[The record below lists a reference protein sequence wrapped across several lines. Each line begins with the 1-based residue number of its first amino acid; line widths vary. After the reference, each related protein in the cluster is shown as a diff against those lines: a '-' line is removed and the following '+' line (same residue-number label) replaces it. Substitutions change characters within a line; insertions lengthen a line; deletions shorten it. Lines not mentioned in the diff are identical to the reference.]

1 LADPL
6 ALRRRFARLT
16 AINILSNLTV
26 PMAGLVDTAL
36 LGHLPDIRFLAGVAL
51 ASLLFDYVYWSFGF
65 LRMGT
70 TGTTAQAVGRGET
83 AETYRVLY
91 RSLLLAAALGT
102 LLLLLQRPLAD
113 LGFSLLSG
121 EPPVEAAGRDYF
133 FARILAAPATLANF
147 AFLGWYLGREESGRA
162 LAMSAV
168 ANVVNV
174 GLNWVFI
181 VELGWASRGA
191 GLATAASQYAMLAT
205 ALGLLWRAVRRDHAL
220 AAADDVDRAGAG
232 DARPG
237 STEPGGAGSA
247 AYPRA
252 GGLARWLPGWRR
264 HAVFDR
270 GKLLDL
276 VRLNTDILVRTL
288 CLTTAFALFMNFSSL
303 LGTAVLAAN
312 AILIRLFY
320 LAAYSIDGAAF
331 ATESLAGILR
341 GAGEGGAL
349 RRLHR
354 LAHAT
359 GLGFT
364 ALFLASYFA
373 VPRQVMALLTNH
385 HDVAARAMA
394 LAPWL
399 IPVLLAG
406 TAAFI
411 YDGLFLGLTAGRALR
426 NSMLVSTFV
435 VFLPVAALALHL
447 ESNPGLWLAFSLFMA
462 ARAGTLGWASRRL
475 LAG

>member
-6 ALRRRFARLT
+6 NLRRRFFRLT

-36 LGHLPDIRFLAGVAL
+36 LGHLPNIRFLAGVAL
-51 ASLLFDYVYWSFGF
+51 ASLVFDFVYWSFGF

-70 TGTTAQAVGRGET
+70 TGTTAQTVGRGEA

-91 RSLLLAAALGT
+91 RSLLLAGALGA
-102 LLLLLQRPLAD
+102 LLLLLQIPIAELA
-113 LGFSLLSG
+113 FRLLSG
-121 EPPVEAAGRDYF
+121 EAPVEAAGRDYF
-133 FARILAAPATLANF
+133 FARILGAPATLANF

-174 GLNWVFI
+174 VLNWLFI
-181 VELGWASRGA
+181 VELGWAARGA
-191 GLATAASQYAMLAT
+191 GLATACSQYAMLAT
-205 ALGLLWRAVRRDHAL
+205 AIFILRQATRQDFAATRHEEG
-220 AAADDVDRAGAG
+220 AAAAALRGA
-232 DARPG
+232 
-237 STEPGGAGSA
+237 
-247 AYPRA
+247 
-252 GGLARWLPGWRR
+252 ARWLPGWRR
-264 HAVFDR
+264 RAVFNRDR
-270 GKLLDL
+270 L
-276 VRLNTDILVRTL
+276 VELVKLNTDILVRTL
-288 CLTTAFALFMNFSSL
+288 CLTTAFALFTNFSSL

-341 GAGEGGAL
+341 GAGEGEAL
-349 RRLHR
+349 RRLNR
-354 LAHAT
+354 LALAT
-359 GLGFT
+359 GVAFSG
-364 ALFLASYFA
+364 LFLAAYFA

-385 HDVAARAMA
+385 EDVAARAMA
-394 LAPWL
+394 MAPWL
-399 IPVLLAG
+399 VPVLLAG
-406 TAAFI
+406 AAAFV

-426 NSMLVSTFV
+426 NSMLFSTFV
-435 VFLPVAALALHL
+435 VFLPVAVVALHL
-447 ESNPGLWLAFSLFMA
+447 ESNPGLWVALSLFMA

-475 LAG
+475 LGG